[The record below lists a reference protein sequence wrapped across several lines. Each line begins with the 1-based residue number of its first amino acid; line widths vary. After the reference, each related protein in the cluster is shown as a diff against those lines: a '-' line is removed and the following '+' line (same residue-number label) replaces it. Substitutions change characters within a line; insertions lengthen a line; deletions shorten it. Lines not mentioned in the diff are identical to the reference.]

1 MLNDTF
7 TPKMAIIVYESKE
20 QREGLYLERRDI
32 EDGMMQAGVPLTQ
45 KCITDIMETITIDK
59 DESSYRIHGTIP
71 SNLLYVDFSPAKMK
85 LVWYNPPQKRK
96 AYFAQSLGIKDGE
109 MNIPGLV
116 YVADNRKLRMY
127 AFKGNKPKAKLY
139 HAPFMNVSDDSV
151 CLGNARVKQPKEMTY
166 QGVIE
171 YWEEMFWKSEFSHI
185 LGGNPIEGNLATLSK
200 HLIETG
206 DKFPTDVLIPS
217 KYALKDL
224 LR

>member
-59 DESSYRIHGTIP
+59 DESSYRIHGAIP
-71 SNLLYVDFSPAKMK
+71 SNLLYVDFSPATMK

-116 YVADNRKLRMY
+116 YVADNRKLRVY

-139 HAPFMNVSDDSV
+139 HAPFMNVSEDSV
-151 CLGNARVKQPKEMTY
+151 CLGNARVKQPKETTY